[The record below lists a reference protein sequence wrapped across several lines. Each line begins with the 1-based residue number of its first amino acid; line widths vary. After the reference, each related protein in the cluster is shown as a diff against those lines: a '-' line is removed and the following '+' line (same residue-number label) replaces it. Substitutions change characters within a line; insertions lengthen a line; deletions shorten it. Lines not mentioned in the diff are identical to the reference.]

1 MEHYTTYDTILI
13 LLKDKKFKMKKGEE
27 TVEQQST
34 KGYVEQ

>member
-1 MEHYTTYDTILI
+1 MVIYDVISPLKIILI
-13 LLKDKKFKMKKGEE
+13 Q